1 MIGHVE
7 KIPDPEDGEEWF
19 HVIIDWMKVWD
30 PENYPENQIDYEEIE
45 EDLVSTLCDFRTTKV
60 FSFDQYGA
68 FVTLPRL
75 KKRLKQV
82 NPPHKV
88 HIREEKFTLQSNML
102 RAERFKSAI
111 GMNWIHAY
119 RDNYGPDGTSLLEQE
134 LKFLQEVNGR
144 VRKQDFGPIRTE
156 DLSDCIMVIV
166 DGLLEDNFVK
176 LEMRDRLSNTDL
188 YPGAQGGY
196 HTRNANDSTPL
207 SSRQKLQRFGA
218 QRSARDYGGMN
229 RGR

>member
-1 MIGHVE
+1 
-7 KIPDPEDGEEWF
+7 
-19 HVIIDWMKVWD
+19 
-30 PENYPENQIDYEEIE
+30 
-45 EDLVSTLCDFRTTKV
+45 
-60 FSFDQYGA
+60 
-68 FVTLPRL
+68 LPRL

-88 HIREEKFTLQSNML
+88 IIREEKFTGQSNMR

-111 GMNWIHAY
+111 GMNWIHSY

-166 DGLLEDNFVK
+166 DALLEDNFVK

-188 YPGAQGGY
+188 YPGAKGGY
-196 HTRNANDSTPL
+196 HTRNGADNGPISA
-207 SSRQKLQRFGA
+207 RQKLQKFGA
-218 QRSARDYGGMN
+218 ARSARDYGGMTR